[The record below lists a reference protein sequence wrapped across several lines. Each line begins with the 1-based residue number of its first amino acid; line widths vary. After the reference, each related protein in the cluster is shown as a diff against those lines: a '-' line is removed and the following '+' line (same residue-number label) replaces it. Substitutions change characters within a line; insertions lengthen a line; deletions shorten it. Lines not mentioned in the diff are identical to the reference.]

1 MFMYYIVPYT
11 FENYTKARS
20 LQEDDHVPFL
30 VIATGRR
37 VNAAVR
43 VILMTGWNEDDT
55 RKYLQNL
62 GFPKDMM
69 AVEFE
74 TAMEY
79 RMELMDE
86 GVVCFKDFNGDKA
99 RRLSNG
105 SLEIYEWF

>member
-1 MFMYYIVPYT
+1 MYYIVRYT

-20 LQEDDHVPFL
+20 LQEDNHVPFL
-30 VIATGRR
+30 VVATSRR
-37 VNAAVR
+37 VNAVVR
-43 VILMTGWNEDDT
+43 VILMTGWNQDDT
-55 RKYLQNL
+55 RKYLQKL
-62 GFPKDMM
+62 GFPKNMV

-79 RMELMDE
+79 RMDLMDE

-99 RRLSNG
+99 RRLNNG